1 MKESNDNKRS
11 KIILSED
18 IEYTWL
24 TLKELTII
32 IWEYIREKYL
42 KKKNINK
49 PTEDI
54 DAVSYTHLTL
64 PTKRIV

>member
-32 IWEYIREKYL
+32 IWENIREKYL

-49 PTEDI
+49 PIEDI
-54 DAVSYTHLTL
+54 DENDT
-64 PTKRIV
+64 

>member
-11 KIILSED
+11 KIILSDD
-18 IEYTWL
+18 IHYTWI

-32 IWEYIREKYL
+32 IWEYIREKYF

-54 DAVSYTHLTL
+54 DENDT
-64 PTKRIV
+64 

>member
-1 MKESNDNKRS
+1 MQNNKNSSDNNDFKILTKEEV
-11 KIILSED
+11 L
-18 IEYTWL
+18 YVYV

-49 PTEDI
+49 PIEDI
-54 DAVSYTHLTL
+54 DEND
-64 PTKRIV
+64 I

>member
-42 KKKNINK
+42 KKK
-49 PTEDI
+49 DI
-54 DAVSYTHLTL
+54 DK
-64 PTKRIV
+64 PPNPQN